1 MATEA
6 SRSLAGEEP
15 DANDEFAQRQAAQLL
30 DLDAKVER
38 EARDLSGLLDSAVA
52 DVQRWREQQA
62 AKLEKMRRELESELS
77 EVAAAQTAAPE
88 LEATLVPVQSHCSTR
103 RQRIVTSMATTPADV
118 PDESR
123 ATDENV
129 DPIGGS
135 GDLEE
140 QRRRQ
145 EQVQMRRRRE
155 RPTSASQ
162 HLRLLAASEQASTPR
177 GFIHGDSENR
187 VLKATIAAKTEAL
200 KQADEEMER
209 AASRLTEYS
218 RDMDEVLARLQALG

>member
-88 LEATLVPVQSHCSTR
+88 LKYSSSSAEPLLNSSAADRDFHGDN
-103 RQRIVTSMATTPADV
+103 PADV

-123 ATDENV
+123 ATDENG
-129 DPIGGS
+129 PYRGS

-155 RPTSASQ
+155 RPTKAIRTCGCWPHPSRRARREASSMAT
-162 HLRLLAASEQASTPR
+162 LRTVCSKRQ
-177 GFIHGDSENR
+177 
-187 VLKATIAAKTEAL
+187 
-200 KQADEEMER
+200 
-209 AASRLTEYS
+209 SRPK
-218 RDMDEVLARLQALG
+218 RKP